1 MSGLL
6 APLTGPISDITRM
19 GDEPEE
25 ENTSVLYQKT
35 TETRYAE
42 GKRDSPL
49 VLPGALPLYVLPSMS
64 IDPR

>member
-6 APLTGPISDITRM
+6 APLTGPMSETTRM

-25 ENTSVLYQKT
+25 KNATVLYQKT
-35 TETRYAE
+35 TETRYAR

-49 VLPGALPLYVLPSMS
+49 LLPGALPLYGLPSMS